1 MSRSIPL
8 FPLPLVLF
16 PGAVQPLH
24 IFEPRYQRMLADCLE
39 GDREFGV
46 LCRLRDVAESEIPA
60 GTIGCI
66 AHIESTQPLGD
77 GRSNIMVMGTGRFVF
92 REYLAG
98 DKPYYVG
105 LVDTLT
111 EPAVD
116 AALVS
121 DLAHRVRVAFARV
134 GRAAREMQDDPTPLP
149 ELPDDPSLLSFA
161 VAQYIDLELADK
173 QRLLTAAATDERL
186 QELDSLL
193 SPLVGELEQ
202 RAFVHGHAKGNGKG
216 HGHIA
221 PGP

>member
-1 MSRSIPL
+1 VSRSIPL

-39 GDREFGV
+39 GDREFGM
-46 LCRLRDVAESEIPA
+46 LCRFRDVAEQEIPA

-77 GRSNIMVMGTGRFVF
+77 GRSNIMVMGTTRFVF
-92 REYLAG
+92 RTFVTAG
-98 DKPYYVG
+98 TPYHVG
-105 LVDTLT
+105 LVDMLS
-111 EPAVD
+111 EPEVD
-116 AALVS
+116 PALVS
-121 DLAHRVRVAFARV
+121 DVAHRVRVAFARV

-161 VAQYIDLELADK
+161 VAQYIDLDLADK
-173 QRLLTAAATDERL
+173 QRLLTAAATDARL
-186 QELDSLL
+186 QELDALL

-202 RAFVHGHAKGNGKG
+202 RAFVHGHAKANGKG
-216 HGHIA
+216 LGHIA

>member
-39 GDREFGV
+39 GDREFGM
-46 LCRLRDVAESEIPA
+46 LCRFRDVAEQEIPA

-77 GRSNIMVMGTGRFVF
+77 GRSNIMVMGTTRFVLRKF
-92 REYLAG
+92 VAA
-98 DKPYYVG
+98 DTPYHMG

-116 AALVS
+116 VALVS
-121 DLAHRVRVAFARV
+121 GLAHRVRVAFARV
-134 GRAAREMQDDPTPLP
+134 GLAAREMQDDPTPLP

-161 VAQYIDLELADK
+161 VAQYIDLDLADK
-173 QRLLTAAATDERL
+173 QRLLTAAATDARL
-186 QELDSLL
+186 QELDALL

-202 RAFVHGHAKGNGKG
+202 RASVHGRAKGNGKG